1 MRRTEPDRATLGTIF
16 DRVPYAYDRYRT
28 GYAPDAIETLVELS
42 KARAGADVLEIGPGT
57 GKLTVPLAERGF
69 RITAVEPGARMA
81 DLFARRVAHFP
92 DVRIVRST
100 LEKAPIEPETFDLVV
115 AATAFHWVD
124 PDRRH
129 DLAAAALRPGGVLGL
144 IRNDH
149 VAAPSN
155 EAYIDGVRP
164 IYERQAP
171 ELLEDLALPMSGDAP
186 GFADEM
192 RASGRFDDVE
202 QRQFAWDQPFT
213 AATLVGMLGTHSE
226 HRALPRR
233 RRSALLR
240 DIRELVETEL
250 GGGYVDR
257 YVTSVCVGRVRR
269 DSD

>member
-1 MRRTEPDRATLGTIF
+1 MRQTEPDRATLGTIF
-16 DRVPYAYDRYRT
+16 DRIPSAYDRYRPAYPT
-28 GYAPDAIETLVELS
+28 AAIEALVELS
-42 KARAGADVLEIGPGT
+42 GAAAGAEVLEIGAGT

-69 RITAVEPGARMA
+69 RITAIEPGPRMAELLAHRVARWPGAR
-81 DLFARRVAHFP
+81 
-92 DVRIVRST
+92 IVHST
-100 LEKAPIEPETFDLVV
+100 FEEAPIVPAAFDLVV

-124 PDRRH
+124 PDRRY

-155 EAYIDGVRP
+155 KAYIDGVRP

-233 RRSALLR
+233 RRAALLR
-240 DIRELVETEL
+240 DIREFVETEL